1 MSISLPIG
9 DITQAYRDG
18 LKAVGV
24 HVVLRVRQADGSLVD
39 HPAVA
44 MKKTFRPQD
53 ILAGG
58 LVQIGDFSL
67 IVLAEDVPG
76 IVTME
81 QRDRVLLEGRE
92 YGVIGFDRMTR
103 SVAGRELAY
112 DIVCRG

>member
-1 MSISLPIG
+1 MSITLPTA
-9 DITQAYRDG
+9 DITAAYRDA

-24 HVVLRVRQADGSLVD
+24 PVVLRVRQADGSMVD
-39 HPAVA
+39 HNAVA
-44 MKKTFRPQD
+44 MKKTYRPQD
-53 ILAGG
+53 LLAGG

-81 QRDRVLLEGRE
+81 QRDRVLLDGRE
-92 YGVIGFDRMTR
+92 YGIVGFDRMTR
-103 SVAGRELAY
+103 SVAGHELAY